1 MVLAFV
7 YYRCPML
14 CTQVMNGI
22 SSALT
27 ALPFAP
33 GTDFD
38 VVLVSFD
45 PRDTP
50 ADAAEKK
57 RTHLQVLVR
66 RSHRER
72 LALPDRR
79 RADHPQGDA
88 RPPASPTTGTSASS
102 SSRT

>member
-22 SSALT
+22 SSALK

-33 GTDFD
+33 GNDFD

-57 RTHLQVLVR
+57 RTHLQYW
-66 RSHRER
+66 STETT
-72 LALPDRR
+72 A
-79 RADHPQGDA
+79 
-88 RPPASPTTGTSASS
+88 PPGTS
-102 SSRT
+102 